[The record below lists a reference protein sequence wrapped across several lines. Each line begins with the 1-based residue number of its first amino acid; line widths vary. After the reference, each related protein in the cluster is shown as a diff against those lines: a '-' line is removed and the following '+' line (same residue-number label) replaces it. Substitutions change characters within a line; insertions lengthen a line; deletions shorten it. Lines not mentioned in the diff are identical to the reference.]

1 MSSEYVNR
9 GIASIVLACVIFWL
23 LLVSVIFVVA
33 NKRDNK
39 KSETRPVETMQNT
52 RMSIIELKRIS
63 PLYRI

>member
-1 MSSEYVNR
+1 MFSEYVNR

-23 LLVSVIFVVA
+23 LLVSVIFVVD

-52 RMSIIELKRIS
+52 RMGIIELKRIS

>member
-1 MSSEYVNR
+1 MFSEYVNR

-23 LLVSVIFVVA
+23 LLVSVIFVED

-52 RMSIIELKRIS
+52 RMGIIELKRIS

>member
-1 MSSEYVNR
+1 MFSEYVNR

-52 RMSIIELKRIS
+52 RMGIIELKRIS

>member
-1 MSSEYVNR
+1 MFSEYVNR
-9 GIASIVLACVIFWL
+9 GIAGMVLACVIFWL

-52 RMSIIELKRIS
+52 RMSIIELKRTS
-63 PLYRI
+63 PLYHI

>member
-1 MSSEYVNR
+1 MISEYVNR

-23 LLVSVIFVVA
+23 LLVSVIFVVD

-52 RMSIIELKRIS
+52 RMGIIELKRIS

>member
-52 RMSIIELKRIS
+52 RMGIIELKRTS

>member
-1 MSSEYVNR
+1 MFSEYVNR
-9 GIASIVLACVIFWL
+9 GIAGMVLACVIFWL

-52 RMSIIELKRIS
+52 RMSIIELKRTS